1 MSHSKF
7 KIQNPNFP
15 LPRSGPFTAKPGF
28 FLGQVVGDSMNRR
41 DSWSHRSIRL
51 EPDSMN
57 YNFKPLT
64 LDPRTVNELRA
75 LGEFVGIIN

>member
-41 DSWSHRSIRL
+41 DSWSHRTGERRAGTTGARL
-51 EPDSMN
+51 
-57 YNFKPLT
+57 L
-64 LDPRTVNELRA
+64 LRR
-75 LGEFVGIIN
+75 LH